1 MEYNI
6 DHIESK
12 SRFETVIEGQTAFVQ
27 YVINND
33 VFDITG
39 TFVPKELEGR
49 GIASKLVG
57 FAYSYAKDN
66 HYSLKGSCSYA
77 DVWLRRH
84 SS

>member
-6 DHIESK
+6 DHIEK
-12 SRFETVIEGQTAFVQ
+12 KCRFEAVVDGQTAFVQ
-27 YVINND
+27 YTLTNE

-49 GIASKLVG
+49 GIASRLVG
-57 FAYSYAKDN
+57 FAYAYAKEN